1 MTGDVATSVAADAEN
16 MLASVRAAA
25 KTQMERA
32 LDDAT
37 RAATESWARERERW
51 VAERAALESRA
62 EALSALVAD
71 GEARNASLEEQLR
84 DAEHA
89 GALAAA
95 ETRKT
100 RAELDEARDEQE
112 GRFQRLRAE
121 VKVWEDACVKYRKR
135 MEHAERAL
143 SRLKQRAGA
152 AGFVEATQPE
162 ENRGGAGRHQ
172 EHADGAPRE
181 RGGAPEAFRTKT
193 AASLADLRDPPSP
206 LALAPPPPLAPVAAR
221 KRARDAAATDAANRE
236 EGPAR
241 RDRTARARRLTS
253 PPREKYVFK
262 NARERLSREAR
273 PAAAEGWR
281 RPRTAFKK
289 SGKNVDGSRGSA
301 TANDDLW
308 DGLWGESPTSPSR
321 RETGKDLS
329 GDRPEKEKRNAAFGN
344 PETFPPRADLR
355 DASDRELFAL
365 GGRREKRRVDA
376 TAPAIDTRL
385 DASRRKRVTTRDA
398 NETAN
403 GKSSEKEI
411 KRVEVVRGA
420 LARAKLPAFACEACE
435 KFYAATGRALP
446 EGKEGEACAHC
457 PGPSRAN
464 DWSRHRARWAPP
476 PAPRGFWNLDL
487 TPAPRSER

>member
-1 MTGDVATSVAADAEN
+1 MTGDVATSVAADAEAT
-16 MLASVRAAA
+16 LASVRAAA

-84 DAEHA
+84 DAERA
-89 GALAAA
+89 CALAAA

-100 RAELDEARDEQE
+100 RAELDDVRDEQE

-143 SRLKQRAGA
+143 RRLKQRAGA

-162 ENRGGAGRHQ
+162 EDRGGAGRYPD
-172 EHADGAPRE
+172 ADRAGRE
-181 RGGAPEAFRTKT
+181 RRGGNEPSPKPF
-193 AASLADLRDPPSP
+193 AADADADPPSP
-206 LALAPPPPLAPVAAR
+206 LALAPPPALAPVAAR
-221 KRARDAAATDAANRE
+221 KRARDGSGPDAAIRA
-236 EGPAR
+236 GPYAR
-241 RDRTARARRLTS
+241 RERTARPEKPTEN
-253 PPREKYVFK
+253 PPRLPSAS
-262 NARERLSREAR
+262 ARLETYAR

-281 RPRTAFKK
+281 RPRTSKARGFP
-289 SGKNVDGSRGSA
+289 VAGSSA
-301 TANDDLW
+301 AGESPE
-308 DGLWGESPTSPSR
+308 GLWGESPEEKKTRPNANV
-321 RETGKDLS
+321 RESNGK
-329 GDRPEKEKRNAAFGN
+329 N
-344 PETFPPRADLR
+344 PVAPFPPRADPR
-355 DASDRELFAL
+355 DVPDRELFVI
-365 GGRREKRRVDA
+365 GGARARRGDA
-376 TAPAIDTRL
+376 DASAVPATTTRPKL
-385 DASRRKRVTTRDA
+385 DAAQKTSLLRA
-398 NETAN
+398 AEN
-403 GKSSEKEI
+403 GTEFEKEI

-420 LARAKLPAFACEACE
+420 LAREKLPAFACEACE
-435 KFYAATGRALP
+435 KFYAAAGRAPP
-446 EGKEGEACAHC
+446 EGKRGEACAHC
-457 PGPSRAN
+457 PGPNRTN

-487 TPAPRSER
+487 TPAERSER

>member
-1 MTGDVATSVAADAEN
+1 MTGDVATIVETDAEA

-37 RAATESWARERERW
+37 RAATESWARERERR

-143 SRLKQRAGA
+143 RRLKQRAGA

-162 ENRGGAGRHQ
+162 EDRGGAGRYPD
-172 EHADGAPRE
+172 ADRAGRE
-181 RGGAPEAFRTKT
+181 RRGGNEPSPKPF
-193 AASLADLRDPPSP
+193 AADADADPPSP
-206 LALAPPPPLAPVAAR
+206 LALAPPPALAPVAAR
-221 KRARDAAATDAANRE
+221 KRARDGSGPDAAIRA
-236 EGPAR
+236 GPYAR
-241 RDRTARARRLTS
+241 RERTARPEKPTEN
-253 PPREKYVFK
+253 PPRLPSAS
-262 NARERLSREAR
+262 ARLETYAR

-289 SGKNVDGSRGSA
+289 SGKNFDGSRGSA

-365 GGRREKRRVDA
+365 GGRLARRVDA
-376 TAPAIDTRL
+376 AAPAIDKL
-385 DASRRKRVTTRDA
+385 DASPRKRVTTRDA

-403 GKSSEKEI
+403 GEEKEI

>member
-1 MTGDVATSVAADAEN
+1 MTGGDVATIVEADAEA

-51 VAERAALESRA
+51 VAEREALESRA

-162 ENRGGAGRHQ
+162 ENHRGGAGRHQ

-241 RDRTARARRLTS
+241 RDRTARARRPTS

-262 NARERLSREAR
+262 NVFKNERLSREAR

-281 RPRTAFKK
+281 RPRTALKK
-289 SGKNVDGSRGSA
+289 VDGSRGSA

-308 DGLWGESPTSPSR
+308 DGLWVESPTSPSR

-329 GDRPEKEKRNAAFGN
+329 GDRRKEKEKRNAAFGN

-376 TAPAIDTRL
+376 TAPAIDERL
-385 DASRRKRVTTRDA
+385 DASRRTRVTTRA

-403 GKSSEKEI
+403 GEEKEI

-435 KFYAATGRALP
+435 KFYAATGRAPP

-464 DWSRHRARWAPP
+464 DWSMHRARWAPP

>member
-1 MTGDVATSVAADAEN
+1 MTGDVATIVEADAEA

-181 RGGAPEAFRTKT
+181 RGGAPEAFRTKK

-321 RETGKDLS
+321 RGTGKDLS

-435 KFYAATGRALP
+435 KFYAATGRAPP